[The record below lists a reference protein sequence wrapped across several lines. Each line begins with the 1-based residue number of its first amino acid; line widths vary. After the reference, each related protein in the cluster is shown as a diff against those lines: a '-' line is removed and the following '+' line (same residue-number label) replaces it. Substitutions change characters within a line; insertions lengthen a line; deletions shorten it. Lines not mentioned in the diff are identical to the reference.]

1 MAGNLQGL
9 TTLSA
14 LSLSGREFVA
24 GAGVPANT
32 PVLSLNTYSF
42 SILTAANATSIPNN
56 SLGLVF
62 RASGISLVYVSG
74 GTVYSFGTNGVGA
87 SFTSGTA

>member
-1 MAGNLQGL
+1 MASNQQGI
-9 TTLSA
+9 TQFSA
-14 LSLSGREFVA
+14 ISLDGRSFVA
-24 GAGVPANT
+24 GNGAPANT

-42 SILTAANATSIPNN
+42 SITTAASAVAIPNN

>member
-9 TTLSA
+9 TTFSA
-14 LSLSGREFVA
+14 LSLDGRSFVV
-24 GAGVPANT
+24 GAGITANT

-42 SILTAANATSIPNN
+42 SITTAAAATSIPNN

-62 RASGISLVYVSG
+62 RTSGISLVYVSG
-74 GTVYSFGTNGVGA
+74 GTVYSFGSSGVGS
-87 SFTSGTA
+87 SFASGTA